1 MFLQVRSTIADF
13 ICRENATK
21 RNELERALNVCEKT
35 GIANERAF
43 NAAIKTANA
52 DQNVSI
58 ILFDANNFGKIN
70 KQFGHAQGDKMIKQI
85 GDAVRVACAR
95 FGSERCFHLHGD
107 EFAVIAPVRIAE
119 MMRNE
124 IEAEFG
130 VYDFESFKVS
140 ISGEVGSSV
149 EDADSRLQA
158 RKAEAKK

>member
-85 GDAVRVACAR
+85 GDAVRP
-95 FGSERCFHLHGD
+95 FGQRRL
-107 EFAVIAPVRIAE
+107 
-119 MMRNE
+119 
-124 IEAEFG
+124 
-130 VYDFESFKVS
+130 
-140 ISGEVGSSV
+140 
-149 EDADSRLQA
+149 SR
-158 RKAEAKK
+158 